1 MVKLIGH
8 SLQAGEYFSP
18 ETMQLT
24 LEERQGSASMTL
36 GPEAPALAVDEWLRD
51 DTEPGKGIVWRVRT
65 VEQNYQTGTRTVTLE
80 HLIATLRDAVIFG
93 SLTPEDMG
101 GTAAGV
107 NARTA
112 VMRVLTYQNDWR
124 LGSFG
129 YPNNVQ
135 PFEFTG
141 DTVGNALDVISSTC
155 EDAEWSYDFSAYPF
169 TINIMPRGTD
179 IAEMRGN
186 RNLTTARKS
195 IDRTGMYT
203 RIYPIGR
210 DDLHLPEECLSQNT
224 ATYGVVSK
232 IETDQTMTTVEQLRA
247 WASARLARHCEPTVT
262 VTVTGL
268 DLSQA
273 TGEPLDRLSIGKQC
287 RIPMPELGTAIAERI
302 VKLNWRDKIRQKE
315 NVTMTLANASED
327 VATIMRREQNKSGGG
342 GGAKS
347 AKNDAED
354 HAWFV
359 DTVDHVGMVAEA
371 VAGEGADQDW
381 SRVAAVMV
389 DGQGVHQRVT
399 KTENDLVT
407 AQAAIEVLEDN
418 ITLEVKA
425 RKTADSEQSAQIK
438 LVSDQIAL
446 KVSNGEVATQLAVEC
461 GNVRVDGGN
470 LVVDGIVTADA
481 VNAALGKINVAS
493 IKGLLVTST
502 ASFDSTVN
510 INGIEYIL
518 GQLNV
523 QDSGSFRFKGYGVT
537 WKRQFVST
545 GLSRTYS
552 TTFVDKNGHEYTG
565 SLVTDYTSDYIY
577 YLGR

>member
-1 MVKLIGH
+1 
-8 SLQAGEYFSP
+8 
-18 ETMQLT
+18 
-24 LEERQGSASMTL
+24 
-36 GPEAPALAVDEWLRD
+36 
-51 DTEPGKGIVWRVRT
+51 
-65 VEQNYQTGTRTVTLE
+65 
-80 HLIATLRDAVIFG
+80 VIFG
-93 SLTPEDMG
+93 SLTPEEMG

-112 VMRVLTYQNDWR
+112 VVKVLAYQSDWR

-155 EDAEWSYDFSAYPF
+155 EDAEWTYDFSAYPF
-169 TINIMPRGTD
+169 TLNIMPRGTD

-186 RNLTTARKS
+186 RNLTTARKT

-273 TGEPLDRLSIGKQC
+273 TGEALDRLVIGKQC
-287 RIPMPELGTAIAERI
+287 RIPMPALGTAITERI
-302 VKLNWRDKIRQKE
+302 VKLNWRDKIRQPKV
-315 NVTMTLANASED
+315 VTVTLANASED

-407 AQAAIEVLEDN
+407 ARAAIEVIEND
-418 ITLEVKA
+418 ISLEVKE
-425 RKTADSEQSAQIK
+425 RKTADSELSGKIDVQAGRISLVVSDDGKNIKAASIVAQINK
-438 LVSDQIAL
+438 EGSSVKISADH
-446 KVSNGEVATQLAVEC
+446 
-461 GNVRVDGGN
+461 VDI
-470 LVVDGIVTADA
+470 DGILTASAVSAAIGKIDRVNVKNLTASGDVTLSATTRLPTGSALNIGGSLNVTASSYQFDYKQ
-481 VNAALGKINVAS
+481 VSWQSKSV
-493 IKGLLVTST
+493 VTS
-502 ASFDSTVN
+502 
-510 INGIEYIL
+510 IE
-518 GQLNV
+518 LNN
-523 QDSGSFRFKGYGVT
+523 SGSPQYFARTNASGSEITGVAYGNIVT
-537 WKRQFVST
+537 SKST
-545 GLSRTYS
+545 GT
-552 TTFVDKNGHEYTG
+552 
-565 SLVTDYTSDYIY
+565 IY
-577 YLGR
+577 YLGRS